1 MLGPSSIL
9 NVAIQGRAD
18 GLGAYVQTTD
28 VEQVLDLS
36 PASASARISLRLSGL
51 CPYGMFE
58 GSDFRVTLI
67 RFGAMRTE
75 PDAAVGSLFALE
87 SSALVDALGMPV
99 PSQQLMVLMA
109 RGHGTSGSI
118 QLVSRS
124 LGERLLR
131 AFPSIYRA

>member
-9 NVAIQGRAD
+9 NFAIQGRCD
-18 GLGAYVQTTD
+18 GLGAFVQTTD
-28 VEQVLDLS
+28 VEQVIDLS
-36 PASASARISLRLSGL
+36 QASAEARISLRLSGL
-51 CPYGMFE
+51 CPYWMFE

-67 RFGAMRTE
+67 RFGDMRLGQ
-75 PDAAVGSLFALE
+75 DVGVGSLFALD
-87 SSALVDALGMPV
+87 SNGLLDALGLPI
-99 PSQQLMVLMA
+99 PPHELMVLMA
-109 RGHGTSGSI
+109 RGHATSGSI